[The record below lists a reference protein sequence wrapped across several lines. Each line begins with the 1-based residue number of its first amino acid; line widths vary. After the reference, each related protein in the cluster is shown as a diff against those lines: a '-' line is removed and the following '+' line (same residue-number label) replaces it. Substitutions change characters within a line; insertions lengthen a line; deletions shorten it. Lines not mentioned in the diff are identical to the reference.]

1 MRIDYL
7 DELGDTLFV
16 IAMAGA
22 IGFGAANLAVQV
34 TKERAAFDAAAI
46 SQKMG
51 QLIGP
56 APSTDIPPGEPA
68 GQLSY

>member
-1 MRIDYL
+1 MRTDYL

-22 IGFGAANLAVQV
+22 IGFGAANLVVQV

-46 SQKMG
+46 SQKAG
-51 QLIGP
+51 QLVGP
-56 APSTDIPPGEPA
+56 APSTYIPAGEPA
-68 GQLSY
+68 GQLGY